1 MRELS
6 VTTFLTLDGVMQ
18 GPGSPDEDRS
28 GGFELGGWLV
38 PHFDEATGA
47 FVDGVFARAGAIVL
61 GHRTW
66 SMMHPAWKDVPA
78 EDGGATGVALNT
90 LPKHVAGR
98 DVDASAWHD
107 TRPIEGDVVE
117 AVRTLKAEDGDGEL
131 QVHGSAQLA
140 QHLIAA
146 GLVDRFNLVVAPV
159 VLGAGKK
166 LFPEGTPMGLTLE
179 SSTTTPSGIVCAT
192 YLAAGKVRR
201 GVIEGAVDEGVLL
214 DD

>member
-6 VTTFLTLDGVMQ
+6 ITTFLTLDGVMQ
-18 GPGSPDEDRS
+18 GPGSPEEDRD

-38 PHFDEATGA
+38 PHFDEQVGA
-47 FVDGVFARAGAIVL
+47 FVDEVFQRAGAIVL

-66 SMMHPAWKDVPA
+66 SMMHPAWSVVSA

-117 AVRTLKAEDGDGEL
+117 AVRALKAEDGDGEL
-131 QVHGSAQLA
+131 QVHGSWQLA
-140 QHLIAA
+140 QTLIAA
-146 GLVDRFNLVVAPV
+146 GLVDRFNLLTFPV
-159 VLGAGKK
+159 VVGSGKE
-166 LFPEGTPMGLTLE
+166 LFPDGTPVGLTLE
-179 SSTTTPSGIVCAT
+179 SATVTPSGVVCAT
-192 YLAAGKVRR
+192 YLAAGDVRR
-201 GVIEGAVDEGVLL
+201 GAIEGATDEGVLL
-214 DD
+214 DG